1 MIKTRK
7 KLAEYWDGL
16 ISKRIPPFA
25 TFGKIEDEIKE
36 HLGFLNWTAKR
47 IVLPLAVFYLLM
59 SFVLQTRI
67 LGSLFLSLLVFLYS
81 NFLPDVGYL
90 VKKTKKKRDDWGW
103 QEKYSLLF
111 FAPVVLYYVIAGRAK
126 PLYSVEDKP
135 FHNAK
140 TVLVYGLFLLALGY
154 VLWGELIKAAM
165 LATFGMLGFCVHLL
179 VDRKFRI
186 S

>member
-1 MIKTRK
+1 MIKTRE
-7 KLAEYWDGL
+7 KLTKYWDGL

-25 TFGKIEDEIKE
+25 TFGKIEDEIRE
-36 HLGFLNWTAKR
+36 HLDFLGWTAKR

-59 SFVLQTRI
+59 SFVLQTKI

-90 VKKTKKKRDDWGW
+90 VKKTNKKKSEWGW
-103 QEKYSLLF
+103 KEKYSLLF

-126 PLYSVEDKP
+126 PLYSAENKP

-140 TVLVYGLFLLALGY
+140 TALIYGSFLLVLGY
-154 VLWGELIKAAM
+154 VFWGELIKAAM

-179 VDRKFRI
+179 VDKKFRT